1 MAATDK
7 RGVLATLGVGV
18 LLVLCCAAP
27 SLIAAGALGAL
38 GAWLR
43 NPWVIGA
50 AIAAVLVLV
59 WQVRTRDRRGDTTG
73 SHSDRSYPSGDD
85 RPSFP

>member
-7 RGVLATLGVGV
+7 RGVLATFGVGV

-27 SLIAAGALGAL
+27 ALIAAGALGAL

-43 NPWVIGA
+43 NPWMIGA
-50 AIAAVLVLV
+50 ALAAVLVV
-59 WQVRTRDRRGDTTG
+59 AWQVWTRHRRRHTSSGEQSGRSHLDGDN
-73 SHSDRSYPSGDD
+73 DWPA
-85 RPSFP
+85 